1 MPLIRLFYDICLLR
15 KGPQDVPASMLLLG
29 LVVAANLGL
38 GLVLSWPDLGWVE
51 SLLQSTTGALVL
63 GGFLWAALMLSGKAP
78 RFLQTAIAAFG
89 CDTFVSA
96 IAFPLL
102 AWSQIDP
109 DMKGAVGLPL
119 MVLMLWQ
126 ISVIGHI
133 LRHALSVP
141 LVAGLGLALA
151 YTVVS
156 YSLIMA
162 LFPVA
167 G

>member
-1 MPLIRLFYDICLLR
+1 MIRLFHDICLLR
-15 KGPQDVPASMLLLG
+15 KGPQDVPASGLLLG
-29 LVVAANLGL
+29 LVVAANLLMGL
-38 GLVLSWPDLGWVE
+38 ALSWPDLGWVE
-51 SLLQSTTGALVL
+51 ALLQSATGALVL
-63 GGFLWAALMLSGKAP
+63 GGFLWAALMPSGKTP

-109 DMKGAVGLPL
+109 DMKGAIGLPL
-119 MVLMLWQ
+119 MVLMAWQ

-141 LVAGLGLALA
+141 LIAGLGLALA
-151 YTVVS
+151 YTAMS
-156 YSLIMA
+156 YSLITT
-162 LFPVA
+162 LFPVVD
-167 G
+167 

>member
-1 MPLIRLFYDICLLR
+1 MIRLFYDICLFK
-15 KGPQDVPASMLLLG
+15 KGPQDVPASTLLLG

-38 GLVLSWPDLGWVE
+38 GLALSWPDLGWIEAV
-51 SLLQSTTGALVL
+51 LQSVTGALAL
-63 GGFLWAALMLSGKAP
+63 GGFVWAALMLSRKSQ
-78 RFLQTAIAAFG
+78 RILQTAIAAFG

-102 AWSQIDP
+102 VWSQIDP

-126 ISVIGHI
+126 ISAIGHI

-141 LVAGLGLALA
+141 LAVGLGLALA
-151 YTVVS
+151 YTAIS
-156 YSLIMA
+156 YSLIMT